1 MIIMAKTRGKGI
13 DVMFDPFTNSGLI
26 IKKDFLKKVM
36 RNDPVAI
43 AFLTKL
49 KEEDGLTIRNA
60 TMLSVSNAREIMMIN
75 PNYFTNLPIIF

>member
-1 MIIMAKTRGKGI
+1 MAKTRGKGI

-26 IKKDFLKKVM
+26 VKKEFLKKVM
-36 RNDPVAI
+36 RNDPVTI

>member
-1 MIIMAKTRGKGI
+1 
-13 DVMFDPFTNSGLI
+13 
-26 IKKDFLKKVM
+26 M